1 MKLRLESGHDALG
14 LTFDGKLL
22 KLTSPLA
29 FAPGSPIRFRFTAIV
44 EAGER
49 SFEGR
54 VLGSKRMDEQ
64 GFEVRLR
71 LVNLRR
77 DDRELLLKNLSP

>member
-14 LTFDGKLL
+14 LRFDGKLL

-29 FAPGSPIRFRFTAIV
+29 FAPGSPIRFTAIV

>member
-1 MKLRLESGHDALG
+1 VNLRLESGQDARG
-14 LTFDGKLL
+14 LSFDGTLL
-22 KLTSPLA
+22 KLTSPVA
-29 FAPGSPIRFRFTAIV
+29 FAPGSPIRFQAIV
-44 EAGER
+44 EAEER

-54 VLGSKRMDEQ
+54 VLGSKRIDEH

-77 DDRELLLKNLSP
+77 KDRELLTRKLGP